1 MHKKTFWCQN
11 ISFLGSKCIVTQLT
25 QEKNKMGCF
34 VALLAGAILVMA
46 HAFAFAFV
54 GAIICE
60 LWPWILGLIILSAVL
75 GSLSGK

>member
-1 MHKKTFWCQN
+1 
-11 ISFLGSKCIVTQLT
+11 
-25 QEKNKMGCF
+25 MGCF

-75 GSLSGK
+75 GSFSGK